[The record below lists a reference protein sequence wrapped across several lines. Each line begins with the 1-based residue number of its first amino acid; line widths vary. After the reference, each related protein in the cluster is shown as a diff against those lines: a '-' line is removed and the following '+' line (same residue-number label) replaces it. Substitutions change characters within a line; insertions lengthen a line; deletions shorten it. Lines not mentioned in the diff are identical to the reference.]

1 MKVKVSWFGVDDFE
15 SAKKFYGQVL
25 GLQKTFEAQEWGEFA
40 GAEGQES
47 IGIAAN
53 PRAGKEPGA
62 TVVLDVND
70 IERER
75 KRLIELLR
83 HTVERLEFLEREA
96 TRLERKFLG
105 TVAGALLVAVVAAIP
120 FDALLTRPA
129 AEQFAARDKA

>member
-25 GLQKTFEAQEWGEFA
+25 GLKKTFEAQEWAEFA

-70 IERER
+70 IEREQ
-75 KRLIELLR
+75 KRLESAGVKFEGKTEEIPGI
-83 HTVERLEFLEREA
+83 VRLA
-96 TRLERKFLG
+96 TFRDPHGNRLQL
-105 TVAGALLVAVVAAIP
+105 AQALM
-120 FDALLTRPA
+120 
-129 AEQFAARDKA
+129 K

>member
-25 GLQKTFEAQEWGEFA
+25 GLKKTFEAQEWAEFA
-40 GAEGQES
+40 GAAGEES

-75 KRLIELLR
+75 KRLESAGVKFEGQTEEIPGI
-83 HTVERLEFLEREA
+83 VRLA
-96 TRLERKFLG
+96 TFRDPYGNRLQL
-105 TVAGALLVAVVAAIP
+105 AQALM
-120 FDALLTRPA
+120 
-129 AEQFAARDKA
+129 K

>member
-25 GLQKTFEAQEWGEFA
+25 GLQKTFEAQEWAEFA

-75 KRLIELLR
+75 KRLESAGVKFEGKTEEI
-83 HTVERLEFLEREA
+83 HGIVRLA
-96 TRLERKFLG
+96 TFRDPHGNRLQL
-105 TVAGALLVAVVAAIP
+105 AQALM
-120 FDALLTRPA
+120 
-129 AEQFAARDKA
+129 K

>member
-15 SAKKFYGQVL
+15 GAKKFYGEVL
-25 GLQKTFEAQEWGEFA
+25 GLKKTFEAQEWAEFA
-40 GAEGQES
+40 GAQGEQS

-75 KRLIELLR
+75 KRLESAGVKFEGKTEEIPGI
-83 HTVERLEFLEREA
+83 VRLA
-96 TRLERKFLG
+96 TFRDSHGNRLQL
-105 TVAGALLVAVVAAIP
+105 AQALM
-120 FDALLTRPA
+120 
-129 AEQFAARDKA
+129 K